1 MMFSLFKRPL
11 FQAFAALLSAA
22 ALPPAH
28 AATGDSEVA
37 RWKDN
42 KTACFL
48 LMFDDSCP
56 SHFQVAIPE
65 MVKRGMIGTFY
76 VNPGNQSFTSNSN
89 QWTSL
94 IPQQGMVYGNHTW
107 SHSNTTTLI
116 GMEDEIRKCSE
127 AIRNIYYP
135 GDSAPRLMSY
145 GQPGVSK
152 WFDYG
157 QPLKDILA
165 KYNLI
170 SRPEFIAGK
179 APFTGIRTL
188 PELLAVADTAI
199 TKKGM
204 GYTIFHGL
212 QRRPSE
218 GDPDIGIQDFW
229 AFDKEVYRLF
239 LDGLKIR
246 RDSGDLWITDPISYH
261 KYDEEQKS
269 ATIDVTTATA
279 SLIALNLSTTTGPLY
294 DLPLTLTTHVP
305 PDWKA
310 AVVVQDTKTTN
321 VPVING
327 TILYDALPNS
337 GQIKITASPLPVVT
351 IKATTPEVYE
361 TGAAPGV
368 FTVSTTGSQPLSVNY
383 TITGTAA
390 NGSRYT
396 LAAGPLALRSSSSTV
411 NVTPVPNTVYEGEQS
426 VVVTLAPG
434 SNYVIGPDNTA
445 TVMIHDR
452 TDIPPSDWYLQA
464 PQTSAQHWNTL
475 PTWWSQPVG
484 GTPLA
489 AFTRGTVADRF
500 HTNGFELRTKNAYY
514 PPDQSFFGN
523 NIVLDGPAAKLSL
536 ALTAYYGS
544 SGMPTNTV
552 PVLTT
557 HAGSIVP
564 FSGNLTQLL
573 TVGTFNSLGTT
584 TISNGGNTSFPNCGL
599 NLRVTKLTGS
609 GDLILTNALNTPG
622 TVGSMLLNI
631 SNATHYRGKLN
642 LAAGTLSFP
651 SNLTSS
657 GPLSLAAG
665 TAVTNGKT
673 VKVARLTIGDT
684 VIPAGT
690 YSSDQL
696 NGHGVTFTGTGTITT
711 SLLPDGWSNLDI
723 GTPAQSGSATYV
735 GTTWTLTGG
744 GTHIGAASDKFN
756 FTSAQ
761 ATTAAPSIL
770 ARVADVQAAPET
782 AQAGVMLRDGTD
794 ANAPFVALTVSP
806 AGIITLRSRAATA
819 DTATTVQATVTIP
832 PPVWLKLIQA
842 NGTITAAY
850 STNNVTWSPVGTA
863 SPSFTTAPQAGLALC
878 AGTDATKA
886 TGTVTDLIVEN
897 TAPALFVPA
906 RSSQ

>member
-1 MMFSLFKRPL
+1 MFSLFKRPL
-11 FQAFAALLSAA
+11 FLSFAALLSAA
-22 ALPPAH
+22 TLPPAR

-48 LMFDDSCP
+48 LMFDDSSP

-76 VNPGNQSFTSNSN
+76 INPGSNSFTSNSN
-89 QWTSL
+89 QWL
-94 IPQQGMVYGNHTW
+94 KVIPQLGMVYGNHTW
-107 SHSNTTTLI
+107 SHASTTTLA
-116 GMEDEIRKCSE
+116 GMDDEIRKGWE
-127 AIRNIYYP
+127 AVKEIHYP
-135 GDSAPRLMSY
+135 GDTNPHLISY

-157 QPLKDILA
+157 QPLKDILT

-199 TKKGM
+199 AKKGM

-218 GDPDIGIQDFW
+218 GDPDQGGQDFW
-229 AFDKEVYRLF
+229 AFDKEIYRLF
-239 LDGLKIR
+239 LDGLKTR
-246 RDSGDLWITDPISYH
+246 RDSGDLWITDSISYH
-261 KYDEEQKS
+261 KYEEEQKS
-269 ATIDVTTATA
+269 ATISVTTATA
-279 SLIALNLSTTTGPLY
+279 SLIALTLTTTTGPLY
-294 DLPLTLTTHVP
+294 DLPLTLTTQVP
-305 PDWKA
+305 ADWKA
-310 AVVVQDTKTTN
+310 AVVVQDSKTTN
-321 VPVING
+321 VSVING
-327 TILYDALPNS
+327 TILYDALPNA
-337 GQIKITASPLPVVT
+337 GQIKISPSPLPVVT
-351 IKATTPEVYE
+351 IKATAPEAYE

-368 FTVSTTGSQPLSVNY
+368 FTVSTTGAQPLSVNY

-396 LAAGPLALRSSSSTV
+396 LATGPLVVRFPSAPV
-411 NVTPVPNTVYEGEQS
+411 KVIPVPNTAYEGEQS
-426 VVVTLAPG
+426 VTVTLAPG
-434 SNYVIGPDNTA
+434 SNYVIGPDSSA

-452 TDIPPSDWYLQA
+452 TDLPPSDWYLQA

-514 PPDQSFFGN
+514 PPDQSFYGN

-536 ALTAYYGS
+536 TLTAYYGS

-552 PVLTT
+552 PTLTT
-557 HAGSIVP
+557 HAGSIIP
-564 FSGNLTQLL
+564 FSSTLTQLL
-573 TVGTFNSLGTT
+573 TVGTFNSLGAT
-584 TISNGGNTSFPNCGL
+584 TISNGGNTAFPTCGL
-599 NLRVTKLTGS
+599 NLRVTKLTGP
-609 GDLILTNALNTPG
+609 GDLTFTNALNTPG

-631 SNATHYRGKLN
+631 ANATHYRGKLN

-657 GPLSLAAG
+657 GPLAFVAG
-665 TAVTNGKT
+665 TAVTNNKI

-690 YSSDQL
+690 YTSDQL
-696 NGHGVTFTGTGTITT
+696 NGRGVTFTGTGTITT

-723 GTPAQSGSATYV
+723 GVPAQSGTATYT

-744 GTHIGAASDKFN
+744 GTQIGATSDKFN

-761 ATTAAPSIL
+761 TATATPSIL
-770 ARVADVQAAPET
+770 ARVTAVQNSSDA
-782 AQAGVMLRDGTD
+782 AQAGVMLRDSTD
-794 ANAPFVALTVSP
+794 ANAPFVAITVSP
-806 AGIITLRSRAATA
+806 AGIITLSSRTAPAA
-819 DTATTVQATVTIP
+819 TATTVLATATVP
-832 PPVWLKLIQA
+832 PPVWLKLTQV

-850 STNNVTWSPVGTA
+850 SVNNVSWITVGTA
-863 SPSFTTAPQAGLALC
+863 TPGFAAAPQAGLIVC
-878 AGTDATKA
+878 AGTDTAKA
-886 TGTVTDLIVEN
+886 TATVSDVIFEN
-897 TAPALFVPA
+897 KPPALTAPAKP
-906 RSSQ
+906 